1 MFCGP
6 DFSSLISLSVVPF
19 LRRASEERGGGV
31 PTEPGRGWGDAVR
44 RDQAEERQREEGT
57 KRVMGTV
64 VLEFWMLSRGGE
76 EVK

>member
-1 MFCGP
+1 MVQFP
-6 DFSSLISLSVVPF
+6 
-19 LRRASEERGGGV
+19 RRASEEGRRDWGGG
-31 PTEPGRGWGDAVR
+31 PTEQGRLWGDAVR
-44 RDQAEERQREEGT
+44 GDQAEERQREEGT

>member
-1 MFCGP
+1 MRQKSGP
-6 DFSSLISLSVVPF
+6 GRV
-19 LRRASEERGGGV
+19 GWGV

-44 RDQAEERQREEGT
+44 GDQAEERQREEGT

-64 VLEFWMLSRGGE
+64 VQEFWMLSRGGE